1 MLLSGYT
8 YTKTLSGRMAVLTGL
23 AAALH
28 FCVDGL
34 CLCCLYMAT
43 TGIRD
48 LLKYFVVYNVLAFLT
63 QPLTGMLADRVK
75 QRHWIL
81 LASIIM
87 LILAVLETVC
97 VMPFCS
103 AAPVFLLVVLSV
115 LLGIGNSLF
124 HVWGGKET
132 AVRTGNDIRALGVFV
147 STGAFGLAVGS
158 VFLSRALMFG
168 LLLGICIMALA
179 YLRIDTAKQIDTA
192 GIKIEIEGKEYSK
205 PLMWAVLIFIMLI
218 VTGRSFLGESFTK
231 VIDKTPMVV
240 LLIGA
245 LTMMG
250 KMAGGWLVKW
260 MGMFTSIILLLVGVT
275 ICIAAKGNHI
285 GIALAGLFMVNCT
298 MPITLY
304 WANVML
310 KGREGLAFGLLAAS
324 LIPGYLIV
332 TLLN

>member
-1 MLLSGYT
+1 MVIKTQSGNT
-8 YTKTLSGRMAVLTGL
+8 VTLTGL

-34 CLCCLYMAT
+34 CLCCLYLAT
-43 TGIRD
+43 TGIQD

-63 QPLTGMLADRVK
+63 QPLTGMLADRIK
-75 QRHWIL
+75 QRHWLL

-87 LILAVLETVC
+87 LILAVIETVC
-97 VMPFCS
+97 VIEFCS
-103 AAPVFLLVVLSV
+103 AASVFMLLVLSV

-132 AVRTGNDIRALGVFV
+132 AVSTGNDIRALGMFV

-158 VFLSRALMFG
+158 VFLSHALMFC
-168 LLLGICIMALA
+168 LLIGICIMALA
-179 YLRIDTAKQIDTA
+179 YLRIDTAKPIDT
-192 GIKIEIEGKEYSK
+192 IEIDTERKEYSK
-205 PLMWAVLIFIMLI
+205 PLVWAVLILIMLI
-218 VTGRSFLGESFTK
+218 VAGRSFLGESFTG

-245 LTMMG
+245 LTMIG

-260 MGMFTSIILLLVGVT
+260 MGMVTSIILIVAGVIIICLVT
-275 ICIAAKGNHI
+275 KWNHI
-285 GIALAGLFMVNCT
+285 CIALAGLFLVNCT

-324 LIPGYLIV
+324 LIPGYLWQDSC
-332 TLLN
+332 L

>member
-1 MLLSGYT
+1 MV
-8 YTKTLSGRMAVLTGL
+8 TKTQSNSTVSLTGL

-34 CLCCLYMAT
+34 CLCCLYLVT
-43 TGIRD
+43 TGIQD

-81 LASIIM
+81 LSSIIL
-87 LILAVLETVC
+87 LILAVIETVC
-97 VMPFCS
+97 VIPYCS
-103 AAPVFLLVVLSV
+103 AAPVFLLMLLSV

-168 LLLGICIMALA
+168 LLLGICILALA
-179 YLRIDTAKQIDTA
+179 YLRIDTAKPIDTTEVD
-192 GIKIEIEGKEYSK
+192 IESKLYPK
-205 PLMWAVLIFIMLI
+205 PLVWVVLILIMLI
-218 VTGRSFLGESFTK
+218 VAGRSFTGESFTK

-260 MGMFTSIILLLVGVT
+260 LGMVTSIILLLVGVT
-275 ICIAAKGNHI
+275 ICIAAKGSHI
-285 GIALAGLFMVNCT
+285 GIALVGLFMVNCT

>member
-1 MLLSGYT
+1 MVIKTQSGNT
-8 YTKTLSGRMAVLTGL
+8 VARTGL

-34 CLCCLYMAT
+34 CLCCLYLAT
-43 TGIRD
+43 AGVSE
-48 LLKYFVVYNVLAFLT
+48 LLRYFVVYNVLAFLT
-63 QPLTGMLADRVK
+63 QPLTGMLADRAK
-75 QRHWIL
+75 RRHWIL
-81 LASIIM
+81 LASILL
-87 LILAVLETVC
+87 LILAVLETIGVVSC
-97 VMPFCS
+97 NS
-103 AAPVFLLVVLSV
+103 EASVFLLVVLSV

-168 LLLGICIMALA
+168 LLLGICILALA
-179 YLRIDTAKQIDTA
+179 YLRIDTAKPIVTTEVD
-192 GIKIEIEGKEYSK
+192 IESKLYPK
-205 PLMWAVLIFIMLI
+205 PLVWVVLILIMLI
-218 VTGRSFLGESFTK
+218 VAGRSFTGESFTK

-260 MGMFTSIILLLVGVT
+260 MGMVTSIILLLVGVT
-275 ICIAAKGNHI
+275 ICIAAKGSHI

>member
-1 MLLSGYT
+1 MHLSGYT

-168 LLLGICIMALA
+168 LLLGICILALA
-179 YLRIDTAKQIDTA
+179 YLRIDTAKPLVTTEVD
-192 GIKIEIEGKEYSK
+192 IESEVYPK
-205 PLMWAVLIFIMLI
+205 PLVWAVLILIMLI
-218 VTGRSFLGESFTK
+218 VAGRSFTGESFTK

-260 MGMFTSIILLLVGVT
+260 LGMVTSIILLLVGVT

-324 LIPGYLIV
+324 LIPGYLIA
-332 TLLN
+332 TLL

>member
-1 MLLSGYT
+1 MV
-8 YTKTLSGRMAVLTGL
+8 TKTQSGRTETLTGL

-34 CLCCLYMAT
+34 CLCCMYLAT
-43 TGIRD
+43 TGIQD

-63 QPLTGMLADRVK
+63 QPLTGMLADRAK

-87 LILAVLETVC
+87 LILAVIETVC
-97 VMPFCS
+97 VIAFCS
-103 AAPVFLLVVLSV
+103 EAPVFLLVVLSV

-168 LLLGICIMALA
+168 LLLGICILALA
-179 YLRIDTAKQIDTA
+179 YLRIDTGKPIDTT
-192 GIKIEIEGKEYSK
+192 EIDSESKVYSK
-205 PLMWAVLIFIMLI
+205 PLVWAVLIMIMII
-218 VTGRSFLGESFTK
+218 VAGRSFLGESFTG
-231 VIDKTPMVV
+231 VIDKTPMVI
-240 LLIGA
+240 LMIGA
-245 LTMMG
+245 LTMIG
-250 KMAGGWLVKW
+250 KMAGGWIVKW
-260 MGMFTSIILLLVGVT
+260 MGMVTSIILLVAGVT
-275 ICIAAKGNHI
+275 ICLVAKGNHI

-304 WANVML
+304 WTNVML

-324 LIPGYLIV
+324 LIPGYLIA
-332 TLLN
+332 TLL

>member
-8 YTKTLSGRMAVLTGL
+8 YTKTLSGRMVVLTGL

>member
-1 MLLSGYT
+1 M
-8 YTKTLSGRMAVLTGL
+8 
-23 AAALH
+23 
-28 FCVDGL
+28 
-34 CLCCLYMAT
+34 
-43 TGIRD
+43 
-48 LLKYFVVYNVLAFLT
+48 
-63 QPLTGMLADRVK
+63 
-75 QRHWIL
+75 
-81 LASIIM
+81 
-87 LILAVLETVC
+87 
-97 VMPFCS
+97 
-103 AAPVFLLVVLSV
+103 
-115 LLGIGNSLF
+115 
-124 HVWGGKET
+124 
-132 AVRTGNDIRALGVFV
+132 
-147 STGAFGLAVGS
+147 
-158 VFLSRALMFG
+158 SRALMFG
-168 LLLGICIMALA
+168 LLLGICILALA
-179 YLRIDTAKQIDTA
+179 YLRIDTAKPIVTTEVD
-192 GIKIEIEGKEYSK
+192 IESEVYPK
-205 PLMWAVLIFIMLI
+205 PLVWAVLILIMLI
-218 VTGRSFLGESFTK
+218 VAGRSFTGESFTK

-275 ICIAAKGNHI
+275 ICIAAKENHI